1 MELCKIYL
9 LIMEN
14 LEIICKYGLI
24 AEIIYCKTVAFTYLI
39 IFLNWFWYRK
49 ESKLT
54 LESCRDVKN
63 NVTAYITLFDRPHN
77 MWFITKFAVFTFAVY
92 LFFLMIAS
100 LILLIVS
107 VIMNCYKL

>member
-1 MELCKIYL
+1 
-9 LIMEN
+9 MEN
-14 LEIICKYGLI
+14 LEIIYKYSVI
-24 AEIIYCKTVAFTYLI
+24 AEAIYYKIVVFTYSI

-54 LESCRDVKN
+54 LESCCDVKN
-63 NVTAYITLFDRPHN
+63 SVTAYIALFDKPYR

-100 LILLIVS
+100 LISLIVS
-107 VIMNCYKL
+107 MIMNCYK